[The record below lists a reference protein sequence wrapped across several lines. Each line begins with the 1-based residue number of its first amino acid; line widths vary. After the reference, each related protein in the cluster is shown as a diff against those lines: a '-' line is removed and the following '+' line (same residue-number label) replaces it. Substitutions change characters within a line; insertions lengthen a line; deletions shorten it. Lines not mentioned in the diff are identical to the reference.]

1 MTFDMFY
8 FISSSKW
15 IAGTLIRD
23 GSDLDGTFVI
33 DKLKGSLML
42 CVQDGSDLLGMP
54 ESQGAQVQWLDRP
67 LWLRGIREETD

>member
-1 MTFDMFY
+1 MDCRHFDKGWKGLGWC
-8 FISSSKW
+8 ICDRHKW
-15 IAGTLIRD
+15 KY
-23 GSDLDGTFVI
+23 
-33 DKLKGSLML
+33 KLEGSLML